1 MTRKTQKAFDTAQKM
16 STSPSPAEK
25 TMRPGFLPEQ
35 LRAACAHCNLVDLC
49 LPVGLPE
56 EDLKRLD
63 TLVTVRKRLKRH
75 QALFENQFPFEALY
89 AVRLG
94 SFKTVLTLSDGRE
107 QVTGFQMTGELL
119 GLDGIGSGRHVVSA
133 IALED
138 SEVCTIPYEQLETLA
153 SEIPALMSE
162 FHKILSRE
170 IVREQGVMTLLG
182 SMRAEERLAAFL
194 LNLSQRFAARGFSPT
209 QFRLRMTREEIGSY
223 LGLKLETV
231 SRTLSA
237 FQEAGYLRVNRR
249 EIAIANREGLRQI
262 LSASPPTSTENAA
275 ATPNGN

>member
-1 MTRKTQKAFDTAQKM
+1 
-16 STSPSPAEK
+16 
-25 TMRPGFLPEQ
+25 MRPAALPEQ
-35 LRAACAHCNLVDLC
+35 LRIACAQCNLVELC
-49 LPVGLPE
+49 LPVGLPAN
-56 EDLKRLD
+56 DLKKLD
-63 TLVTVRKRLKRH
+63 TLVSVRKRVKRH
-75 QALFENQFPFEALY
+75 QALFESQAPFEALY

-94 SFKTVLTLSDGRE
+94 SFKTVLTLTDGRE

-119 GLDGIGSGRHVVSA
+119 GLDGIGSGRHAVTA

-138 SEVCTIPYEQLETLA
+138 SEVCVIEYAQLEAL
-153 SEIPALMSE
+153 SQEIPALMTQ
-162 FHKILSRE
+162 FHKVLSRE

-194 LNLSQRFAARGFSPT
+194 LNLSQRFASRGFSPT

-237 FQEAGYLRVNRR
+237 FQEAGYLRVDRR
-249 EIAIANREGLRQI
+249 EIVLLDREGLRQ
-262 LSASPPTSTENAA
+262 LLYPERTDPATA
-275 ATPNGN
+275 ATP

>member
-1 MTRKTQKAFDTAQKM
+1 
-16 STSPSPAEK
+16 
-25 TMRPGFLPEQ
+25 MRPGSLPEQ

-56 EDLKRLD
+56 SDLKRLD
-63 TLVTVRKRLKRH
+63 ALVTVRKRLKRH
-75 QALFENQFPFEALY
+75 QALFESQFPFEALY

-119 GLDGIGSGRHVVSA
+119 GLDGIGNGRHVVSA

-194 LNLSQRFAARGFSPT
+194 LNLSQRFATRGFSPT

-249 EIAIANREGLRQI
+249 EIALIDRDGLRQI
-262 LSASPPTSTENAA
+262 LSAAPSASHESAA
-275 ATPNGN
+275 ATANGN